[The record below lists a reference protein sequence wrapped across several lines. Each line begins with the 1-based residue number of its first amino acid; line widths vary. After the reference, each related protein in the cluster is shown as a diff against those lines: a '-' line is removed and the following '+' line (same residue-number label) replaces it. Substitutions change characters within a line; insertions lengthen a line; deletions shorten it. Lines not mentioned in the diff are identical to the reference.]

1 MKNNQVNLRDT
12 NGKKIN
18 EDKSIN
24 KLIRKQKWQTCQQ
37 LILTEKNNLNHLGE
51 KEKMPLK
58 HKNIRQEKKLIIDD
72 IKEFYDNTLLFH
84 PTPC

>member
-24 KLIRKQKWQTCQQ
+24 KLIRKQKW
-37 LILTEKNNLNHLGE
+37 
-51 KEKMPLK
+51 
-58 HKNIRQEKKLIIDD
+58 
-72 IKEFYDNTLLFH
+72 
-84 PTPC
+84 